1 MIRER
6 LNALRSKMADQH
18 IDAYFI
24 NTSDYHMSEYIPEY
38 FKTLRYFSGFTGSLG
53 QLIVTKDDAFLFV
66 DGRYHGQASQETE
79 QYGIKVQKLG
89 VKGVLSAGDFLI
101 ENCKDSVIGFDGRCV
116 NYAFTKKLI
125 NHGLKLKSVDLYS
138 DIFEGRK
145 PLGQDPLYKLDV
157 KYAGLSRKEKL
168 DIIKRSLD
176 GKTHI
181 IQNLESI
188 AYLLNLRANDIAYTP
203 VFLSY
208 MVFDQDEAYLFIN
221 QERLSDDILMELYED
236 GVIIKPYE
244 AYYDFIKTLKKRVI
258 LLDEAKVN
266 YDAYTSLD
274 DSNKIYHMRS
284 IVEDMKTVKNPVEI
298 ENFKMAHIYDGVAMV
313 RFLKWLK
320 EADKET
326 LNEYDVK
333 ETLNKIRLGYR
344 AFDLSFETIVGYNA
358 NAAMMHYTPTKDRH
372 AQLHNEGI
380 LLVDS
385 GGHYLEGTTDI
396 TRTIALG
403 PVSEKVKK
411 YFTLVLKSMYNL
423 SEVKFLDGMCGN
435 QLDILARKDLWEL
448 GVDYRCGTGHGVGYA
463 LSVHECP
470 PNVRYS
476 RDREGADVAIK
487 PGNIFSD
494 EPGVYFEGEF
504 GIRCEN
510 LVLCKRAFENE
521 YGTFNELETITVV
534 PFDLDLIDKR
544 YLDQKTIDALNTYHE
559 RVYQTL
565 CPYLNEEEC
574 AFLRE
579 ATRRI

>member
-6 LNALRSKMADQH
+6 LNALRSKM
-18 IDAYFI
+18 IDNHVDVYFI

-53 QLIVTKDDAFLFV
+53 QLIVTMDSAYLFV

-79 QYGIKVQKLG
+79 QYGIEVQKLG
-89 VKGVLSAGDFLI
+89 VKGVLSAEDFLI
-101 ENCKDSVIGFDGRCV
+101 EHCQKMVIGFDGRCV
-116 NYAFTKKLI
+116 NYAFTKKLSM
-125 NHGLKLKSVDLYS
+125 NGLKLKSIDLYS
-138 DIFEGRK
+138 DIFEDRK
-145 PLGQDPLYKLDV
+145 PLGQDPLYELDI
-157 KYAGLSRKEKL
+157 KYTGLSRKEKL
-168 DIIKRSLD
+168 DIIKRSLN

-188 AYLLNLRANDIAYTP
+188 AYLLNLRGNDIAYTP
-203 VFLSY
+203 VFLSF
-208 MVFDQDEAYLFIN
+208 MVFDQDDVYLFIN
-221 QERLSDDILMELYED
+221 QERLSDAILMALYED
-236 GVIIKPYE
+236 GVIIKPYD
-244 AYYDFIKTLKKRVI
+244 AYYDFIKTLKKCVI
-258 LLDEAKVN
+258 LLDESKVN
-266 YDAYTSLD
+266 FDAYTSLH
-274 DSNKIYHMRS
+274 DSNNIYHMRS

-298 ENFKMAHIYDGVAMV
+298 ENFKMAHIYDGVVMV

-320 EADKET
+320 ETDKET
-326 LNEYDVK
+326 LTEYDVK
-333 ETLNKIRLGYR
+333 TKLNSMRLEYK

-385 GGHYLEGTTDI
+385 GGHYFEGTTDI

-403 PVSEKVKK
+403 PVSDKVKQ
-411 YFTLVLKSMYNL
+411 YFSLVLKSMYNL
-423 SEVKFLDGMCGN
+423 SEVKFLDGMCGY

-463 LSVHECP
+463 LAVHECP

-476 RDREGADVAIK
+476 RDREGADVALK
-487 PGNIFSD
+487 PGHIFSD

-510 LVLCKRAFENE
+510 LVLCKRAFNNE

-534 PFDLDLIDKR
+534 PFDLDLIDKQ
-544 YLDQKTIDALNTYHE
+544 YLDQKTIDVLNNYHQ
-559 RVYQTL
+559 RVYETL

-574 AFLRE
+574 AFLKE